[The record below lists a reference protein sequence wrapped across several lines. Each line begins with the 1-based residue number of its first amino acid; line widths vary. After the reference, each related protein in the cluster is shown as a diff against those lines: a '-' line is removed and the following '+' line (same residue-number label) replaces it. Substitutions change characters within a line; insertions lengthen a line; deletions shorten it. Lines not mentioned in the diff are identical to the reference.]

1 MLWEVSAL
9 ALLAIISAAF
19 AVAYVRWPVSGL
31 AARYWTNGG
40 WEGRP
45 AVTARRDMPTGE
57 ALATRLSPSPGGT
70 GSAEWTGFLAVDR
83 AGGHSFDITTDGG
96 VWLWIDK
103 TLVVSHDG
111 QLGVAAS
118 GGAIALTDGPHPI
131 TIRYAR
137 GGGPMMLVVD
147 ITGPDGTRSAL
158 DAGRVTPSAAA
169 ARAGWW
175 PAIAS
180 RLPVGL
186 ASIWALLMLYLPAR
200 LGLAWALATV
210 RPIVRTRR
218 ARLAAWALLACG
230 ATLLAWG
237 VTWGLPPDRHTWAA
251 DESGPDGVM
260 EILQPRPIGEWPAL
274 AWYPPLYYYATA
286 PPVAAFALADRLGM
300 LPRTT
305 ESWQTAALVFMRV
318 TTLLMALAT
327 LVAVAACAAEAAG
340 AAAAGFAAL
349 ALLLTPAFLYYGKT
363 TNVDVPY
370 LVWVSVAMLAF
381 VRIIRR
387 NRLRDYL
394 ALGAAAAAAVAT
406 KDQAYGF
413 FLFVPL
419 AVVIINAQHRA
430 REGHPAPWRHLLI
443 DRKLWYAGA
452 LSIAAYAALYNM
464 AFNWRG
470 WVEHITLVRGFG
482 DAARQFPGTFA
493 GQLGLAGHTA
503 VLLKWSM
510 GWPLLLLAVAG
521 VVRALRRRKDRWL
534 LWLLWPVASYYLTFI
549 AAGGVAYDR
558 FLLGVMAILAVFAG
572 VACAWLWRSP
582 RRVLGRGLVA
592 AGVLYSL
599 SYAASINVMLTR
611 DARYAAEAWMDS
623 NVPRDVPVGMLAPI
637 QYAPRLHG
645 RPRLEIEPVLES
657 LAGQRP
663 CVIVSNTRYAARFGD
678 TVAGRELLAA
688 LADGA
693 LGCREAFRHRGS
705 LPSWATLQ
713 YESWMRA
720 SHESG
725 YSNLDKINP
734 EIVIYRCCAAAE
746 RD

>member
-1 MLWEVSAL
+1 M
-9 ALLAIISAAF
+9 
-19 AVAYVRWPVSGL
+19 
-31 AARYWTNGG
+31 ARVGPGG
-40 WEGRP
+40 AGTWANARWEGRP
-45 AVTARRDMPTGE
+45 AITALRDMPTW
-57 ALATRLSPSPGGT
+57 AAFATRLSLPPGST
-70 GSAEWTGFLAVDR
+70 GSAQWKGFLVVDR
-83 AGGHSFDITTDGG
+83 AGGYSFDITTDDRA
-96 VWLWIDK
+96 WLWIDK
-103 TLVVSHDG
+103 TLVVSHDP
-111 QLGVAAS
+111 QPGVPAPS
-118 GGAIALTDGPHPI
+118 GVVALNEGPHPI
-131 TIRYAR
+131 TIRYAH
-137 GGGPMMLVVD
+137 GGGPRMFVVN
-147 ITGPDGTRSAL
+147 ITGPDGIRSAL
-158 DAGRVTPSAAA
+158 DAGRVTPSAVA

-175 PAIAS
+175 RAIAS

-186 ASIWALLMLYLPAR
+186 ASVWAGLMLYLPVR

-230 ATLLAWG
+230 AVLLAWG
-237 VTWGLPPDRHTWAA
+237 ITWGLPPDRHTWAA
-251 DESGPDGVM
+251 DESDPDGVI
-260 EILQPRPIGEWPAL
+260 EILRPRPIREWPAL

-286 PPVAAFALADRLGM
+286 PPVAAFVLADRLGT
-300 LPRTT
+300 LPRTS

-387 NRLRDYL
+387 NLLRDYL
-394 ALGAAAAAAVAT
+394 VLGVAAAAAIAT

-413 FLFVPL
+413 FVFVPL
-419 AVVIINAQHRA
+419 AVVIVNAQHRA
-430 REGHPAPWRHLLI
+430 REGHAAPWRHLLI

-452 LSIAAYAALYNM
+452 LSIAVYATLYNM

-470 WVEHITLVRGFG
+470 WVEHITLIRGFG
-482 DAARQFPGTFA
+482 DAARQFPGTCA
-493 GQLGLAGHTA
+493 GQLGLARHTT
-503 VLLKWSM
+503 VLLRWSM
-510 GWPLLLLAVAG
+510 GWPLLLLAAVG
-521 VVRALRRRKDRWL
+521 VVRALGHRNDRWL
-534 LWLLWPVASYYLTFI
+534 LWLLGPVASYYLAFI
-549 AAGGVAYDR
+549 AVGGAAYDR

-599 SYAASINVMLTR
+599 SYAVSIDVMLTR
-611 DARYAAEAWMDS
+611 DARYTAEAWMDS
-623 NVPRDVPVGMLAPI
+623 HVPRDEPVGLLAPI
-637 QYAPRLHG
+637 QYLPRLRE

-663 CVIVSNTRYAARFGD
+663 CVIVANTRYAARFGQ
-678 TVAGRELLAA
+678 TEAGQALLAA
-688 LADGA
+688 LADGS

-734 EIVIYRCCAAAE
+734 EIVIYRCCAADQ
-746 RD
+746 RH